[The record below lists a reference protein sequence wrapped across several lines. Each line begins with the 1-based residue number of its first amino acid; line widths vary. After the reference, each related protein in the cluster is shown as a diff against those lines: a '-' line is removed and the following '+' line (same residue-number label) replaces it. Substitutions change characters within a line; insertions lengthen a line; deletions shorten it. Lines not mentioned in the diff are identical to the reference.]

1 MKTIIAATDFSPA
14 SKNALRFAADMA
26 VDFQTDLLIVHAT
39 HIPVV
44 SDVYFDLR
52 MTMEDW
58 KAEDQA
64 QMDKLI
70 IGLRKTYGDD
80 LKISSRLKV
89 GFGPDVIRDSVAK
102 GRIGAV
108 VLGIAHAEKFNQVV
122 FGSTATDLVGTV
134 ACPVIIVP
142 EKAKYKQWKSIE
154 FAFDQHHIPAGKGLR
169 VLKEIADTHHSK
181 LHFVNVMD
189 TPFIEGDDSTLKPLY
204 KSFKGI
210 EMKTHFLPYLPNRLE
225 DSILDW
231 GRRNKTSALAL
242 VARKH
247 NVLWR
252 MFNERTTKKIAFNSS
267 VPIIVLSDQH

>member
-1 MKTIIAATDFSPA
+1 
-14 SKNALRFAADMA
+14 
-26 VDFQTDLLIVHAT
+26 
-39 HIPVV
+39 
-44 SDVYFDLR
+44 
-52 MTMEDW
+52 
-58 KAEDQA
+58 
-64 QMDKLI
+64 
-70 IGLRKTYGDD
+70 
-80 LKISSRLKV
+80 
-89 GFGPDVIRDSVAK
+89 
-102 GRIGAV
+102 
-108 VLGIAHAEKFNQVV
+108 
-122 FGSTATDLVGTV
+122 VGTV